1 MWNKFQVFLLVSIA
15 AFVVLLCLFSD
26 YWLEDTKGKISIHS
40 EDYGSSRTGIQ
51 LPVVSPAPATKPVS
65 NVSYTGGEVN
75 VGSVSSSGSG
85 LAVPMVRTSA
95 VTTRSYSGG
104 YSLGH
109 TATLA
114 SGSQGSGNKRELAVG
129 ATSRYMPNYSFYA
142 ISARPLA
149 VQTTSAVN
157 QVERLSAPSMHR
169 APGAMEKDSWETWWK
184 MYVEWNGDSEDLGR
198 LYEWWEKTF
207 GDGFTPDAFYS
218 WEEWVKRTHSSS
230 DMPVGDGIIPLCIM
244 AFVCTIFRTIRRK
257 RILTQKF

>member
-1 MWNKFQVFLLVSIA
+1 MRDKSFVVILSGIA

-26 YWLEDTKGKISIHS
+26 YWLEDTKGKMYIHRGG
-40 EDYGSSRTGIQ
+40 YGSSKTGIH
-51 LPVVSPAPATKPVS
+51 LPVVSPTSATKPVS

-75 VGSVSSSGSG
+75 VGSVSSSG

-114 SGSQGSGNKRELAVG
+114 SGSQGSGSKRELAVG
-129 ATSRYMPNYSFYA
+129 ATSRYMPNYSFNA

-157 QVERLSAPSMHR
+157 QVERLSAPSVHR
-169 APGAMEKDSWETWWK
+169 APGAMEDSWETWWK
-184 MYVEWNGDSEDLGR
+184 MYVSEYGSEDLTH

-207 GDGFTPDAFYS
+207 GDGFTPGAFQS
-218 WEEWVKRTHSSS
+218 WYDWIMDKNSSS
-230 DMPVGDGIIPLCIM
+230 DMPLGDGMVVL
-244 AFVCTIFRTIRRK
+244 FVLMLIYVIYLLARVEKVGNNKI
-257 RILTQKF
+257 